1 MGGGFGGKETRST
14 VVSTA
19 VALAAHKTGRPVRC
33 MLDRD
38 EDMLI
43 TGGRHPFLAK
53 YKVGFM
59 KTGTVVALEVAHF
72 SNGGN
77 TEDLSR
83 SIMER
88 ALFHMDNAY
97 KIPNIRGT

>member
-1 MGGGFGGKETRST
+1 
-14 VVSTA
+14 
-19 VALAAHKTGRPVRC
+19 

-59 KTGTVVALEVAHF
+59 KTGTIVALEVAHF

-77 TEDLSR
+77 SEDLSR

-88 ALFHMDNAY
+88 AVFHMDNAY
-97 KIPNIRGT
+97 KIPNIRGTGRICKTNLPLTQPSEALGVLRGC